1 MRFSWKICLS
11 TVLISLIVF
20 SVGGYILINALFKS
34 TYENEMKNALEENR
48 MLQNSLVAYW
58 STSADETVATGAN
71 VKKIAQSL
79 VNTNSDDGIRIRV
92 SNERMLVYY
101 DNSGVLQYS
110 DLLEAVD
117 SDTRAYMLVDNEG
130 TYELITAGAI
140 VINDDELLYLESV
153 RDITEV
159 FRNRDGQYKI
169 YRLWLMGMLLAETIL
184 CYLITLWQL
193 RQLHNLSRAAERLS
207 DGDLKVR
214 AKITG
219 HDELGRLTQT
229 FNHMAD
235 NLEQQFLEIED
246 YARRQEDFIGSFA
259 HELKTPLTSIIGYAD
274 MMCTRELKEEER
286 FQAAN
291 YIYKE
296 GKRLEALSLKLLD
309 LMVVKNE
316 EPVFKPVYTKW
327 WLSDIEGILKP
338 VLTDAGI
345 SLKMNVEDEQVMMEP
360 DLMKTVIL
368 NLLDNSR
375 KAIEGEGFIYL
386 SGKNEAYGYAIYVR
400 DTGKGMPEEEISHIT
415 EAFYM
420 VDKSR
425 ARKQGG
431 AGLGLSICAEIV
443 KLHKGS
449 LEFKSK
455 EGKGT
460 VVRLLL
466 PMGEDR

>member
-1 MRFSWKICLS
+1 
-11 TVLISLIVF
+11 
-20 SVGGYILINALFKS
+20 
-34 TYENEMKNALEENR
+34 

-58 STSADETVATGAN
+58 STSADETLATGAN
-71 VKKIAQSL
+71 VKKIVQSL
-79 VNTNSDDGIRIRV
+79 VNANSDDDIRIRV
-92 SNERMLVYY
+92 SNEKKLVYY

-110 DLLEAVD
+110 DLMEAVD
-117 SDTRAYMLVDNEG
+117 ADTRAYMVVNTEG
-130 TYELITAGAI
+130 VYELITAGAI
-140 VINDDELLYLESV
+140 IINDDELLYLESV
-153 RDITEV
+153 RDITDV
-159 FRNRDGQYKI
+159 FRNRDRQYKI
-169 YRLWLMGMLLAETIL
+169 YRLWLMGMLVIETIL

-274 MMCTRELKEEER
+274 MMCTRELKDEER

-338 VLTDAGI
+338 VLKDAGI
-345 SLKMNVEDEQVMMEP
+345 SLKMNVEDE
-360 DLMKTVIL
+360 L
-368 NLLDNSR
+368 
-375 KAIEGEGFIYL
+375 FI
-386 SGKNEAYGYAIYVR
+386 R
-400 DTGKGMPEEEISHIT
+400 T
-415 EAFYM
+415 
-420 VDKSR
+420 
-425 ARKQGG
+425 
-431 AGLGLSICAEIV
+431 AGDI
-443 KLHKGS
+443 
-449 LEFKSK
+449 
-455 EGKGT
+455 
-460 VVRLLL
+460 
-466 PMGEDR
+466 